1 MDEIGARQSLPK
13 IKNKRVKTDGI
24 KYNTIKN
31 NRFSFNLQEK
41 SNQYLKS
48 YNSRNKDQ
56 QKMVSLLYENQFS
69 QKLLEAD
76 PKIKYSVKEIK
87 EK

>member
-41 SNQYLKS
+41 SN
-48 YNSRNKDQ
+48 
-56 QKMVSLLYENQFS
+56 
-69 QKLLEAD
+69 
-76 PKIKYSVKEIK
+76 
-87 EK
+87 